1 MLLLNFMGLK
11 VDKVVEDNEEMR
23 EEDEEKGIKIT

>member
-1 MLLLNFMGLK
+1 MGLK